1 MKVKIQQRSVYHKFV
16 EVEVE
21 IPNDIKGKD
30 IDTYLTDNEHI
41 FTDEIDKAMDE
52 AVYYF
57 GSGVYEYDGM
67 NEEGSDS
74 EWRYKCEEREIGGH
88 L

>member
-1 MKVKIQQRSVYHKFV
+1 MIVKIQQRSVYHKYA
-16 EVEVE
+16 EVE
-21 IPNDIKGKD
+21 IEIPNEIKDKD
-30 IDTYLTDNEHI
+30 INKYLTDNEHI

-67 NEEGSDS
+67 DEEYSDS
-74 EWRYKCEEREIGGH
+74 EWRYECKELDIGGH